1 MTSNF
6 DFIVIGGGSAGY
18 AAARTLCEDGEKVAL
33 IDGGEELSGLCI
45 LRGCMPSKTLIY
57 SAEVLHLAKQGEV
70 FGFEKHGLHADM
82 AAMQKRKQEII
93 AEFAD
98 YRKGQLQD
106 GRFSLFR
113 SKAKFLSENS
123 VEVENETV
131 LHANKFLISTGS
143 KISMPP
149 VPGLDQVSFKTSD
162 DVLDLSE
169 VPDEV
174 TILGGGIVS
183 CELAQFLQRVGS
195 QVTLLQR
202 SDHILKEF
210 PEAASNCIH
219 KKFTDEGITV
229 KTGVSI
235 VNLDQVDDETI
246 RVNYLCNGL
255 EEAQETKFLFHAL
268 GRSPAIDNLN
278 LESIGVELAN
288 SGHIQTNSFQQTSIP
303 HIYAAGDC
311 AGPHEIVHVAIRQ
324 GETAAMHALG
334 QSPEPISY
342 DHLLGVV
349 FTDPQVATVGM
360 LPAELRKRGIE
371 FLSADY
377 PFDDHGKSILMEAKH
392 GYVAV
397 HADKKTGVV
406 LGAECVGKDAGEL
419 IHTLSIAVSLQATVE
434 QLAKA
439 DWYHPTLSE
448 IWTYPIEDLAEE
460 MIDHNQKK

>member
-1 MTSNF
+1 MKQVDNRY

-18 AAARTLCEDGEKVAL
+18 AAARTAKELGARVAVV
-33 IDGGEELSGLCI
+33 DSADELGGLCI

-57 SAEVLHLAKQGEV
+57 SAEVLHLARHGKV
-70 FGFEKHGLHADM
+70 FGFEDQKPRADL
-82 AAMQKRKQEII
+82 AAMQQRKKEII
-93 AEFAD
+93 SEFAD
-98 YRKGQLQD
+98 YRSGQLQD

-113 SKAKFLSENS
+113 SKAKFVDAHTLELTDGKRL
-123 VEVENETV
+123 EADRFI
-131 LHANKFLISTGS
+131 LATGS
-143 KISMPP
+143 QIAMPP
-149 VPGLDQVSFKTSD
+149 VPGLDRVAFKASD

-169 VPDEV
+169 VPQEV
-174 TILGGGIVS
+174 IVLGGGIVA
-183 CELAQFLQRVGS
+183 CELAQFLCRVGTR
-195 QVTLLQR
+195 VTLLQR
-202 SDHILKEF
+202 SDRILKDF
-210 PEAASNCIH
+210 PQQASLCVRD
-219 KKFTDEGITV
+219 KFEGEGMIV

-235 VNLDQVDDETI
+235 EALEQINEQTI
-246 RVNYLCNGL
+246 RIDCLHDGKKESL
-255 EEAQETKFLFHAL
+255 ETTFLFHAL
-268 GRSPAIDNLN
+268 GRTPSTDGLN
-278 LESIGVELAN
+278 LEVIGVELET
-288 SGHIQTNSFQQTSIP
+288 SGHVRANAFQQSSLP
-303 HIYAAGDC
+303 HIYTAGDC

-324 GETAAMHALG
+324 GETAAAHALG

-349 FTDPQVATVGM
+349 FTDPQVATVGL

-371 FLSADY
+371 FLSSDY

-397 HADKKTGVV
+397 HADKETGVV

-419 IHTLSIAVSLQATVE
+419 IHPLSVAVCLQATVH

-460 MIDHNQKK
+460 ISEGF

>member
-1 MTSNF
+1 MTKNF

-18 AAARTLCEDGEKVAL
+18 AAARTFCEDGGKVAV
-33 IDGGEELSGLCI
+33 IDGGDELSGLCI

-57 SAEVLHLAKQGEV
+57 SAEVLHLAKRGEV
-70 FGFEKHGLHADM
+70 FGFEKHNLQADM
-82 AAMQKRKQEII
+82 AAMQQRKGEII
-93 AEFAD
+93 ADFAD

-113 SKAKFLSENS
+113 AKAKFSSENS
-123 VEVENETV
+123 LELEDGSI
-131 LHANKFLISTGS
+131 LWANQFLISTGS

-149 VPGLDQVSFKTSD
+149 VPGLDQVAFKTSN

-169 VPDEV
+169 VPQEV
-174 TILGGGIVS
+174 IVLGGGIVA
-183 CELAQFLQRVGS
+183 CELAQFLCRVGS
-195 QVTLLQR
+195 KVTLLQR
-202 SDHILKEF
+202 SDRILKDF
-210 PEAASNCIH
+210 PEQASLCIRE
-219 KKFTDEGITV
+219 KFEEEGMIV

-235 VNLDQVDDETI
+235 EELEQINEQTI
-246 RVNYLCNGL
+246 RVDYFHDGKKESL
-255 EEAQETKFLFHAL
+255 ETTFLFHAL
-268 GRSPAIDNLN
+268 GRTPSTDGLN
-278 LESIGVELAN
+278 LEAIGVELET
-288 SGHIQTNSFQQTSIP
+288 SGHVRANAFQQSSLP
-303 HIYAAGDC
+303 HVYAAGDC

-324 GETAAMHALG
+324 GETAAAHALG
-334 QSPEPISY
+334 QSPQPISY

-349 FTDPQVATVGM
+349 FTDPQVATVGL

-392 GYVAV
+392 GYVSV

-419 IHTLSIAVSLQATVE
+419 IQALSVAVSLQATVH

-460 MIDHNQKK
+460 MIDHDQKK

>member
-1 MTSNF
+1 MTHNF

-18 AAARTLCEDGEKVAL
+18 AAARTFCEDGGKVAVV
-33 IDGGEELSGLCI
+33 DGGDELSGLCI

-57 SAEVLHLAKQGEV
+57 SAETLHLARQGSV
-70 FGFEKHGLHADM
+70 FGFDSIDLKADM
-82 AAMQKRKQEII
+82 PAMQKRKREII

-113 SKAKFLSENS
+113 AKAKFTGENS
-123 VEVENETV
+123 VELEDGTI
-131 LHANKFLISTGS
+131 LLANKFLISTGS

-149 VPGLDQVSFKTSD
+149 VPGLDRVSFKTSD

-169 VPDEV
+169 VPEEV
-174 TILGGGIVS
+174 IVLGGGIVA
-183 CELAQFLQRVGS
+183 CELAQFLSRVGAR
-195 QVTLLQR
+195 VTILQR
-202 SDHILKEF
+202 SNHILKEF
-210 PEAASNCIH
+210 PQAASTCIH
-219 KKFTDEGITV
+219 QKFTEEGITV

-235 VNLDQVDDETI
+235 ENLDQVDEQTI
-246 RVNYLCNGL
+246 RVNYLHDGEKNSL
-255 EEAQETKFLFHAL
+255 ETKFLFHAL
-268 GRSPAIDNLN
+268 GRSPAVDNLN
-278 LESIGVELAN
+278 LEGIGVELAK
-288 SGHIQTNSFQQTSIP
+288 SGHIETNPFQQTSVS

-334 QSPEPISY
+334 QKPEPLCY

-349 FTDPQVATVGM
+349 FTDPQVAMVGL
-360 LPAELRKRGIE
+360 LPEELDKRGIE
-371 FLSADY
+371 YLTADY

-397 HADKKTGVV
+397 HADKATGVV

-419 IHTLSIAVSLQATVE
+419 IHTLSIAVSLKATVH

-448 IWTYPIEDLAEE
+448 IWTYPIEDLAEL
-460 MIDHNQKK
+460 ISSSA

>member
-1 MTSNF
+1 MKQVDNRY

-18 AAARTLCEDGEKVAL
+18 AAARTANELGARVAVV
-33 IDGGEELSGLCI
+33 DSADELGGLCI

-57 SAEVLHLAKQGEV
+57 SAEVLHLAQQGKV
-70 FGFEKHGLHADM
+70 FGFEDHKPRADL
-82 AAMQKRKQEII
+82 AAMQRRKKEII

-98 YRKGQLQD
+98 YRSGQLQD

-113 SKAKFLSENS
+113 SKAKFLDAHTLEL
-123 VEVENETV
+123 TDGKR
-131 LHANKFLISTGS
+131 LHADRFVLATGS
-143 KISMPP
+143 QFAMPP
-149 VPGLDQVSFKTSD
+149 VPGLDQVTFKTSD
-162 DVLDLSE
+162 DVLELSE
-169 VPDEV
+169 IPEEV
-174 TILGGGIVS
+174 VVLGGGIVA
-183 CELAQFLQRVGS
+183 CELAQFLNRVGS
-195 QVTLLQR
+195 KVTLLQR
-202 SDHILKEF
+202 SDRILKDV
-210 PEAASNCIH
+210 PQQASLCVRD
-219 KKFTDEGITV
+219 KFEKESMIV

-235 VNLDQVDDETI
+235 EALEQINEQTI
-246 RVNYLCNGL
+246 RIDFLHDGKKESL
-255 EEAQETKFLFHAL
+255 ETTFLFHAL
-268 GRSPAIDNLN
+268 GRTPSTDGLN
-278 LESIGVELAN
+278 LQAIGVELED
-288 SGHIQTNSFQQTSIP
+288 SGHVRANAFQQSSLP

-311 AGPHEIVHVAIRQ
+311 TGPHEIVHVAIRQ
-324 GETAAMHALG
+324 GETAAAHALG
-334 QSPEPISY
+334 QSPEPIMY

-349 FTDPQVATVGM
+349 FTDPQVATVGL
-360 LPAELRKRGIE
+360 LPAELEKRGIE

-419 IHTLSIAVSLQATVE
+419 IQSLSVAVSLQATVH

-460 MIDHNQKK
+460 I